1 MVVEAL
7 AEDGEDGLLSD
18 GEVSSNECGV
28 NDFNGGVSS
37 EVLVSEGGD

>member
-1 MVVEAL
+1 MVVRAL

-18 GEVSSNECGV
+18 GEVGGEECGV
-28 NDFNGGVSS
+28 NEFNGGVSS